1 MNIVRTDWDLVQ
13 IATYTPQCLKG
24 LQSQRSALQDT
35 STDFRAS
42 GVTEAFERKL
52 KEQVVKLVLP
62 PEDLYFSQRADRPML
77 LERSRYDTPAQV
89 TKMMQ
94 DIARANY

>member
-24 LQSQRSALQDT
+24 LQSQKSALRDPLL
-35 STDFRAS
+35 DFRAS
-42 GVTEAFERKL
+42 GVTEGFERKL
-52 KEQVVKLVLP
+52 QEQVVKLVLP
-62 PEDLYFSQRADRPML
+62 PEDLYFSQSVDRPMKVG
-77 LERSRYDTPAQV
+77 RAQYDTPAQV